1 MKKAYVYAEVEI
13 HDPDSYPTYSV
24 TVAPTLEPYGGKV
37 LARGGAR
44 EQLEGADALHHK
56 GLRTVIL
63 EFPSLQH
70 ARDWYFSDA
79 YTKSRQMRQQWSTG
93 RLCIVEGA

>member
-1 MKKAYVYAEVEI
+1 MKKGYVFAEVEI
-13 HDPDSYPTYSV
+13 HDPDSYPIYSV
-24 TVAPTLEPYGGKV
+24 TVAPTLEPYGGKI

-44 EQLEGADALHHK
+44 EQLEGEDAQHHN

-63 EFPSLQH
+63 EFPSVQL

-79 YTKSRQMRQQWSTG
+79 YTRSREMRQQWSTG
-93 RLCIVEGA
+93 RLCIIEGA

>member
-1 MKKAYVYAEVEI
+1 MGKGYVYAEVEI
-13 HDPDSYPTYSV
+13 HDPDSYPSYSV
-24 TVAPTLEPYGGKV
+24 TVAQTLEPYGGKILV
-37 LARGGAR
+37 RGGKR
-44 EQLEGADALHHK
+44 EQLEGEDAQHHS

-63 EFPSLQH
+63 EFPSVQL

-79 YTKSRQMRQQWSTG
+79 YTKSREMRQQWSTG